1 MAIVIQKTISA
12 LTNMPAAIGLAL
24 NAIAIALIL
33 DGVMN
38 KGRALLIRFIDLNL
52 DYVLKLE
59 CVWLLDLLG
68 GVEFQLRR

>member
-38 KGRALLIRFIDLNL
+38 KVRDLLIRFIDLNL